1 MIPEHHL
8 PAPYNIFLAEDDT
21 DDCLFFKE
29 ALEGFSIST
38 ELTVVHDGEE
48 LMQLLTN
55 ETTKLPDV
63 LFLDLN
69 MSRKNG
75 FECLSE
81 IKCNKILKQLTVI
94 IYSTSFHIKI
104 AAALYY
110 TGASYYISKPY
121 KISKLKKVVQ
131 EIITFLAQE
140 NFHQRSKETFLLTE
154 ERKNNKPFL
163 WFSDFFIIPGPKNQ
177 N

>member
-1 MIPEHHL
+1 MIPEHL
-8 PAPYNIFLAEDDT
+8 SVPFNIFLAEDDT

-29 ALEGFSIST
+29 ALKEFSKST

-69 MSRKNG
+69 MPRKNG

-81 IKCNKILKQLTVI
+81 IKCDNTLKQLTVI
-94 IYSTSFHIKI
+94 IYSTSFHNKI
-104 AAALYY
+104 AAGLYD
-110 TGASYYISKPY
+110 TGASYYISKPFE
-121 KISKLKKVVQ
+121 ISKLKKVVQ
-131 EIITFLAQE
+131 EIITFIAHE
-140 NFHQRSKETFLLTE
+140 DFHQPSKETFLLTQ
-154 ERKNNKPFL
+154 ERKNNKPFS
-163 WFSDFFIIPGPKNQ
+163 WFSDFFIIPDSKNL